1 MAAKKKPID
10 VKDAAALGLSASDLA
25 PKTKGVSLELPPARP
40 PIRMIE
46 GDPDTQVKELLRLL
60 HEEAKV
66 I

>member
-1 MAAKKKPID
+1 MA
-10 VKDAAALGLSASDLA
+10 
-25 PKTKGVSLELPPARP
+25 LELPPARP
-40 PIRMIE
+40 AVRMIE